1 MADTQPGHST
11 LAPVASPASA
21 TEAPTIARADSAV
34 ATVPRFGGLR
44 GGKPRTDG
52 LVPGSPEAAA
62 ADRERDARRKRERRV
77 KAPEPAPLP
86 SITSPVA
93 GPVTTPVAGEAAQP
107 GAVPVP
113 FVPWDAQTLKPL
125 FDQLIPT
132 VEDLHVDH
140 LTGMAEEAKLSGE
153 IVKEIG
159 RDARWPGPARKAIE
173 ISAPQ
178 VAAKW
183 LNKSGISAE
192 NQPEVVLGTAIVSIA
207 VSHRKLSLKLEKLL
221 QARKAELAQVREGE
235 FLRPPPSTTNQ

>member
-1 MADTQPGHST
+1 MEVKPGNAT
-11 LAPVASPASA
+11 LAPVASPAPKA
-21 TEAPTIARADSAV
+21 EAPTVPRADSAV

-52 LVPGSPEAAA
+52 LVPGSAEAAA
-62 ADRERDARRKRERRV
+62 ADRERDARRKRERRDKV

-93 GPVTTPVAGEAAQP
+93 NPVATPVAGEAAQP
-107 GAVPVP
+107 GAVPVS

-140 LTGMAEEAKLSGE
+140 LTGMAEEAKLPGE

-159 RDARWPGPARKAIE
+159 RDARWPG
-173 ISAPQ
+173 
-178 VAAKW
+178 
-183 LNKSGISAE
+183 
-192 NQPEVVLGTAIVSIA
+192 
-207 VSHRKLSLKLEKLL
+207 
-221 QARKAELAQVREGE
+221 
-235 FLRPPPSTTNQ
+235 

>member
-1 MADTQPGHST
+1 MADTQPGNSI
-11 LAPVASPASA
+11 LAPVASPSSAPETPTVAPAS
-21 TEAPTIARADSAV
+21 SAV

-62 ADRERDARRKRERRV
+62 ADRERDKRRKQEKRSKRS
-77 KAPEPAPLP
+77 KTPEPAPLP
-86 SITSPVA
+86 SQGPSPD
-93 GPVTTPVAGEAAQP
+93 PTPVAGEIVQP
-107 GAVPVP
+107 GVAPVS

-140 LTGMAEEAKLSGE
+140 LTGMAEEAKLPVE
-153 IVKEIG
+153 IVKVIG

-173 ISAPQ
+173 LSAPQ
-178 VAAKW
+178 VASKW

-221 QARKAELAQVREGE
+221 QARQADQGKTAEANLK
-235 FLRPPPSTTNQ
+235 PK

>member
-1 MADTQPGHST
+1 
-11 LAPVASPASA
+11 
-21 TEAPTIARADSAV
+21 
-34 ATVPRFGGLR
+34 VPRFGGLR

-62 ADRERDARRKRERRV
+62 ADRERDARRKREKTAKERE
-77 KAPEPAPLP
+77 KAKVDPAPLP
-86 SITSPVA
+86 SSPVA
-93 GPVTTPVAGEAAQP
+93 SPAPTPGAGEIAQP
-107 GAVPVP
+107 GAAPVS

-140 LTGMAEEAKLSGE
+140 LTGMAEEAKLPPE
-153 IVKEIG
+153 FVKEIG
-159 RDARWPGPARKAIE
+159 RDARWPGPSRKAIE

-192 NQPEVVLGTAIVSIA
+192 NQPEVVLGTAIVSIV
-207 VSHRKLSLKLEKLL
+207 VSHRKLALKLEKLL
-221 QARKAELAQVREGE
+221 QARKAEMSRTD
-235 FLRPPPSTTNQ
+235 SNHN

>member
-1 MADTQPGHST
+1 MEDTQPGHSIPS
-11 LAPVASPASA
+11 PVASPPST
-21 TEAPTIARADSAV
+21 TEA
-34 ATVPRFGGLR
+34 ATVPRSDSAVVTVPKFGGLR

-52 LVPGSPEAAA
+52 LVPGSPEAAV
-62 ADRERDARRKRERRV
+62 ADRDRDARRKRERRV

-86 SITSPVA
+86 SHPPNGVSTSVDAVSPPVDGA
-93 GPVTTPVAGEAAQP
+93 VAQP
-107 GAVPVP
+107 GVAPVS

-132 VEDLHVDH
+132 VEDLHVEH
-140 LTGMAEEAKLSGE
+140 LTGMAEEAKLPTE

-159 RDARWPGPARKAIE
+159 KDARWPGPSRKAIE

-192 NQPEVVLGTAIVSIA
+192 NQPEVVLGTAIVSIV
-207 VSHRKLSLKLEKLL
+207 VSHRKLALKLEKLL
-221 QARKAELAQVREGE
+221 QSRKAELART
-235 FLRPPPSTTNQ
+235 PASNHKNQ

>member
-1 MADTQPGHST
+1 MAETKPGNSIP
-11 LAPVASPASA
+11 APVAPAA
-21 TEAPTIARADSAV
+21 PPTEAANAPAATSAV
-34 ATVPRFGGLR
+34 ATVPKFGGLR
-44 GGKPRTDG
+44 GGKPRKDG
-52 LVPGSPEAAA
+52 LVPGSTEAAA
-62 ADRERDARRKRERRV
+62 ADRDRDRRRKEADR
-77 KAPEPAPLP
+77 KAVEPAPLP
-86 SITSPVA
+86 SMGAPVA
-93 GPVTTPVAGEAAQP
+93 SPAATPLAGEVAQP
-107 GAVPVP
+107 GVAPVS

-140 LTGMAEEAKLSGE
+140 LTGMAEQAKCSAE

-159 RDARWPGPARKAIE
+159 RDARWPGPSRKAIE

-207 VSHRKLSLKLEKLL
+207 VSHRKLALKLQKLL
-221 QARKAELAQVREGE
+221 EVRKAELARA
-235 FLRPPPSTTNQ
+235 LPPGG